1 MNRVFLWLLV
11 GFIANQSCSDD
22 RIMTLQKIDY
32 SPLVELRQQIVNR
45 LDTAVVGI
53 VEGTYPKESIESLE
67 KALDLISKG
76 LARAR
81 AGDLILQFEADNLAF
96 EAEKSLKQFDDSRIV
111 ILPPGTPAELY
122 VNGIDSKGYIDFG
135 SSPEYGG
142 GPQFTVETWA
152 KYDENFIEFAYGS
165 FISTF
170 ISPLPYKGW
179 TLHYWG
185 VSNSLLRFSI
195 GTDHA
200 NPDLTLPTIATPA
213 PATYGQ
219 WFHIA
224 AVHNASANSI
234 QLYINGELKSSTPVD
249 ANMVVNS
256 ADDMRMRA
264 FVEPKDKSR
273 CMSGYIKNF
282 RLWRNAKTG
291 EEIKQLMSSD
301 VTGTESDLICAWDFD
316 VVPENDGTIP
326 DKTGR
331 HEAKLVGLY
340 KWKETN

>member
-142 GPQFTVETWA
+142 GPQ
-152 KYDENFIEFAYGS
+152 
-165 FISTF
+165 
-170 ISPLPYKGW
+170 
-179 TLHYWG
+179 
-185 VSNSLLRFSI
+185 
-195 GTDHA
+195 
-200 NPDLTLPTIATPA
+200 
-213 PATYGQ
+213 
-219 WFHIA
+219 
-224 AVHNASANSI
+224 
-234 QLYINGELKSSTPVD
+234 
-249 ANMVVNS
+249 
-256 ADDMRMRA
+256 
-264 FVEPKDKSR
+264 
-273 CMSGYIKNF
+273 
-282 RLWRNAKTG
+282 
-291 EEIKQLMSSD
+291 
-301 VTGTESDLICAWDFD
+301 
-316 VVPENDGTIP
+316 
-326 DKTGR
+326 
-331 HEAKLVGLY
+331 
-340 KWKETN
+340 